1 MALLFSEPLVR
12 SFRASRL
19 SCAYWFCWL
28 LVFAAVIL
36 PFFLAFSS
44 QGFWLRLS
52 QYEEQPTVLYRHE
65 VAVFAYSETQG
76 SLVFSSMSYL
86 NNLYFDRLAPI
97 TIQSM
102 ALDSNYDGKPDLY
115 DFNFTLTT
123 APDKL
128 RSIKVLTF
136 FDYRMRGRV
145 RFDMV
150 TMAFADVDMP
160 SGGAFVY
167 IDGELALRQ
176 KQAVGSGSQ
185 VRTVYNQTFYD
196 QDATSQTYLPTVL
209 SAFNDRNET
218 TEFSL
223 FHKPLVTSASGG
235 NTVKV
240 HMKVRI
246 PAHQV
251 VLYRPGFLEL
261 MKFAWIQYIC
271 IFIPVAFVIYSFARF
286 VYGNQI
292 IETSVTDEVKGN
304 RRLATS

>member
-28 LVFAAVIL
+28 LVCAVILL

-65 VAVFAYSETQG
+65 VAVFAYSATQG

-97 TIQSM
+97 VIQSM
-102 ALDSNYDGKPDLY
+102 TLDTNYDGKPDVY

-123 APDKL
+123 PPDQL
-128 RSIKVLTF
+128 RNIKVLTF
-136 FDYRMRGRV
+136 YDYRMRGRT

-150 TMAFADVDMP
+150 TMALADVDLP
-160 SGGAFVY
+160 IGGSFVY
-167 IDGELALRQ
+167 VDGELSLRE
-176 KQAVGSGSQ
+176 KQAMGAGSQ
-185 VRTVYNQTFYD
+185 VRTVYNKTFYD

-209 SAFNDRNET
+209 AAYNDRNET
-218 TEFSL
+218 TEYVL
-223 FHKPLVTSASGG
+223 YHKPVVTSAAGG
-235 NTVKV
+235 STVTM

-246 PAHQV
+246 PAKQL

-271 IFIPVAFVIYSFARF
+271 IFIPVAFIIYSFARF

-292 IETSVTDEVKGN
+292 IETSVTDEAKGI
-304 RRLATS
+304 RRLTAS